1 MSRQWMTLMAILLVY
16 IPVAIDATVLHVA
29 APTLSVALGSSGN
42 ELLWIIDIYSLVMAG
57 MVLPMG
63 ALGDKIGF
71 KRLLLLGS
79 AIFGVASLCAALS
92 PTALTLIASRA
103 LLAVG
108 AAMIVPATLAGIRST
123 FAEASQRN
131 MALGLWAAVGSG
143 GAAFGPLVGGM
154 LLEHFYWGSV
164 FLINVPIVLVVI
176 AINAKVVPRQP
187 ARREQPLNLLQAL
200 ILIASILMLV
210 FSAKSALKGQL
221 ALWLTALVAIGG
233 AAMLT
238 WFIRKQLSA
247 TRPMVDMRLFTH
259 RIILSGVMM
268 AMTALITLV
277 GFELLM
283 AQELQFVHQKTPFEA
298 GMFMLP
304 VMVASGF
311 SGPIAGLLVS
321 RLGLREVATGGML
334 LSAFSFLGLALT
346 DFSSQPWQAWG
357 LMTLLGFSVASALLA
372 SSSAIMAAAP
382 KEKAAA
388 AGAIETMAYELGAG
402 LGIALFGLILTRSYS
417 ATIVLPS
424 GLSESM
430 AQQASSSIGEAVSLT
445 QALPAGMA
453 EALMAAAKAAFTR
466 SQPGAGDG
474 GRTASAAGGR
484 HLAQPGERGETAV
497 NAIAV
502 ATGPSPR
509 VEAGRG
515 PSLLTPRRWS
525 SRRGPR
531 HSGRPPP
538 GHGVTARAPPANT
551 TPPQSAGRR
560 EHSPACAP
568 GRSPRVARAYR
579 TGYAGCSGLTLLVTV
594 SPQAVPPAVR
604 SAIPVP

>member
-1 MSRQWMTLMAILLVY
+1 MSRQWLTLMAILMVY

-29 APTLSVALGSSGN
+29 APTLSVALGTSGN

-79 AIFGVASLCAALS
+79 GIFGLASLAAAFS
-92 PTALTLIASRA
+92 PTAMTLIASRA
-103 LLAVG
+103 LLAIG
-108 AAMIVPATLAGIRST
+108 AAMIVPATLAGIRTT
-123 FAEASQRN
+123 FAEARHRN

-143 GAAFGPLVGGM
+143 GAAFGPLVGGL

-176 AINAKVVPRQP
+176 AINARVVPRQP
-187 ARREQPLNLLQAL
+187 ARREQPLNLFQAL
-200 ILIASILMLV
+200 MLIAAILMLV

-221 ALWLTALVAIGG
+221 ALWLVAMVAIAG
-233 AAMLT
+233 AGMLY
-238 WFIRKQLSA
+238 WFVRKQLSA

-283 AQELQFVHQKTPFEA
+283 AQELQFVHGKTPFEA
-298 GMFMLP
+298 GLFMLP

-311 SGPIAGLLVS
+311 SGPIAGVLVS
-321 RLGLREVATGGML
+321 KLGLREVATGGML
-334 LSAFSFLGLALT
+334 LSALSFIGLSMI
-346 DFSSQPWQAWG
+346 DFSTQQWLAWG

-402 LGIALFGLILTRSYS
+402 LGIALFGLILTRSYTS
-417 ATIVLPS
+417 SIVLPA
-424 GLSESM
+424 GVDGAAAE
-430 AQQASSSIGEAVSLT
+430 QASSSISEAIKLAQS
-445 QALPAGMA
+445 
-453 EALMAAAKAAFTR
+453 MAAIPA
-466 SQPGAGDG
+466 Q
-474 GRTASAAGGR
+474 
-484 HLAQPGERGETAV
+484 HL
-497 NAIAV
+497 I
-502 ATGPSPR
+502 
-509 VEAGRG
+509 EA
-515 PSLLTPRRWS
+515 
-525 SRRGPR
+525 
-531 HSGRPPP
+531 
-538 GHGVTARAPPANT
+538 
-551 TPPQSAGRR
+551 
-560 EHSPACAP
+560 
-568 GRSPRVARAYR
+568 
-579 TGYAGCSGLTLLVTV
+579 
-594 SPQAVPPAVR
+594 
-604 SAIPVP
+604 

>member
-1 MSRQWMTLMAILLVY
+1 MSRQWLTLMAILMVY

-29 APTLSVALGSSGN
+29 APTLSVALGTSGN

-79 AIFGVASLCAALS
+79 GIFGLASLAAAFS

-103 LLAVG
+103 LLAIG
-108 AAMIVPATLAGIRST
+108 AAMIVPATLAGIRTT
-123 FAEASQRN
+123 FSEARHRN

-176 AINAKVVPRQP
+176 AINARVVPRQP
-187 ARREQPLNLLQAL
+187 ARREQPLNLFQAL
-200 ILIASILMLV
+200 VLIAAILMLV

-221 ALWLTALVAIGG
+221 ALWLVTMVAIAG
-233 AAMLT
+233 ASMLY
-238 WFIRKQLSA
+238 WFVRKQLSA
-247 TRPMVDMRLFTH
+247 SRPMVDMRLFTH

-283 AQELQFVHQKTPFEA
+283 AQELQFVHGKTPFEA
-298 GMFMLP
+298 GLFMLP

-311 SGPIAGLLVS
+311 SGPIAGMLVS
-321 RLGLREVATGGML
+321 KLGLREVATGGML
-334 LSAFSFLGLALT
+334 LSALSFLGLSMT
-346 DFSSQPWQAWG
+346 DFSTQQWQAWG

-402 LGIALFGLILTRSYS
+402 LGIALFGLILTRSYTS
-417 ATIVLPS
+417 SIVLPA
-424 GLSESM
+424 GVDGAAAEQ
-430 AQQASSSIGEAVSLT
+430 AASSISEAIKLAQSMPAIPAQSLI
-445 QALPAGMA
+445 
-453 EALMAAAKAAFTR
+453 EAAKTAFINSHSIVLAT
-466 SQPGAGDG
+466 AGVLLLLL
-474 GRTASAAGGR
+474 AAGIWR
-484 HLAQPGERGETAV
+484 SLAK
-497 NAIAV
+497 
-502 ATGPSPR
+502 
-509 VEAGRG
+509 
-515 PSLLTPRRWS
+515 
-525 SRRGPR
+525 
-531 HSGRPPP
+531 
-538 GHGVTARAPPANT
+538 APAL
-551 TPPQSAGRR
+551 
-560 EHSPACAP
+560 H
-568 GRSPRVARAYR
+568 
-579 TGYAGCSGLTLLVTV
+579 
-594 SPQAVPPAVR
+594 
-604 SAIPVP
+604 

>member
-1 MSRQWMTLMAILLVY
+1 MSRQWLTLMAILMVY

-29 APTLSVALGSSGN
+29 APTLSVELGTSGN

-79 AIFGVASLCAALS
+79 GIFGLASLAAAFS

-103 LLAVG
+103 LLAIG
-108 AAMIVPATLAGIRST
+108 AAMIVPATLAGIRTT
-123 FAEASQRN
+123 FAQARHRN

-176 AINAKVVPRQP
+176 AINARVVPRQP

-200 ILIASILMLV
+200 VLIAAILMLV

-221 ALWLTALVAIGG
+221 ALWLVSMVALAG
-233 AAMLT
+233 AGMLY
-238 WFIRKQLSA
+238 WFVRKQLSA

-283 AQELQFVHQKTPFEA
+283 AQELQFVHGKTPFEA
-298 GMFMLP
+298 GLFMLP
-304 VMVASGF
+304 LMVASGF
-311 SGPIAGLLVS
+311 SGPIAGMLVS
-321 RLGLREVATGGML
+321 KLGLREVATGGML
-334 LSAFSFLGLALT
+334 LSALSFLGLSIT
-346 DFSSQPWQAWG
+346 DFSTHPWLARG

-372 SSSAIMAAAP
+372 SSAAIMAAAP

-402 LGIALFGLILTRSYS
+402 LGIALFGVILTRSY
-417 ATIVLPS
+417 T
-424 GLSESM
+424 
-430 AQQASSSIGEAVSLT
+430 SSIV
-445 QALPAGMA
+445 LPAGMGD
-453 EALMAAAKAAFTR
+453 AAAEQAASSISEAIKLAQSMPAVPAQSLMEAAKIAFINSHSIVLAT
-466 SQPGAGDG
+466 AGVLLLLL
-474 GRTASAAGGR
+474 AAGVWR
-484 HLAQPGERGETAV
+484 SLAK
-497 NAIAV
+497 
-502 ATGPSPR
+502 
-509 VEAGRG
+509 
-515 PSLLTPRRWS
+515 
-525 SRRGPR
+525 
-531 HSGRPPP
+531 
-538 GHGVTARAPPANT
+538 
-551 TPPQSAGRR
+551 
-560 EHSPACAP
+560 
-568 GRSPRVARAYR
+568 
-579 TGYAGCSGLTLLVTV
+579 
-594 SPQAVPPAVR
+594 
-604 SAIPVP
+604 IPDPV